1 MHVRDLVL
9 PDNAP
14 PRGVAASLS
23 HIAVSSWLES
33 YSGDHVVCLLD
44 AATGEPIRVFGDVTP
59 EPTVAAPGRLV
70 RPAGV
75 RFSADGT
82 QVRGGCLFKGNT
94 SNSTEPRKR
103 SREARAPMDGCV
115 HQVPSISLQPLNC
128 VNPGRN
134 AS

>member
-1 MHVRDLVL
+1 MNVAPLPCPCPRGSPLTRCLYFQIDIRPADPVHVRDLVL

-14 PRGVAASLS
+14 PRGVAASPS
-23 HIAVSSWLES
+23 HIAVSSWLENC
-33 YSGDHVVCLLD
+33 SGDHVVCLLD

-82 QVRGGCLFKGNT
+82 QVRL
-94 SNSTEPRKR
+94 
-103 SREARAPMDGCV
+103 
-115 HQVPSISLQPLNC
+115 
-128 VNPGRN
+128 
-134 AS
+134 